1 MKKLMNYLMLSC
13 KRATELIEKK
23 SILGLT
29 WKENIQLKMHT
40 KMCDACSNYQKQSKE
55 IDTLLEK
62 HLHNDDESKVPMLE
76 NEQLKKSILHNM
88 DQ

>member
-23 SILGLT
+23 SILGLS
-29 WKENIQLKMHT
+29 WRENVQLKVHT
-40 KMCDACSNYQKQSKE
+40 KMCDACSHYQKQSKE

-62 HLHNDDESKVPMLE
+62 HIHSADENKVPELE
-76 NEQLKKSILHNM
+76 NSKLKETILHSLE
-88 DQ
+88 Q

>member
-23 SILGLT
+23 SILGLS
-29 WKENIQLKMHT
+29 WKEDVQLKMHT
-40 KMCDACSNYQKQSKE
+40 KMCDACSHYQKQSKE

-62 HLHNDDESKVPMLE
+62 YIHNEDESKMPQLE
-76 NEQLKKSILHNM
+76 NKQLKKNILHSLE
-88 DQ
+88 Q